1 MKVKI
6 GDGALMDWFTKAS
19 DEELMFIAMMSQGS
33 IQRLCMLLTLEYQ
46 ILEEKNNLLPFKE

>member
-1 MKVKI
+1 MKMKVGN
-6 GDGALMDWFTKAS
+6 GDLVEWFNKAS
-19 DEELMFIAMMSQGS
+19 DEELMFISMVSQGS

>member
-1 MKVKI
+1 MKMKVGN
-6 GDGALMDWFTKAS
+6 GDLVEWFNKAS
-19 DEELMFIAMMSQGS
+19 DDELMFISMVSQGS